1 MFLEQ
6 SMEVE
11 LLKNQTSATK
21 KFTNPR
27 AFNIQDEEMKDSES
41 EKSMEIDLQDLIGQV
56 SIGKDIGTEI
66 KET

>member
-11 LLKNQTSATK
+11 FLKNQTSATK
-21 KFTNPR
+21 KFTNPS

-41 EKSMEIDLQDLIGQV
+41 DSSMEIDLQVVIGQV

>member
-11 LLKNQTSATK
+11 FLKNQTSATK
-21 KFTNPR
+21 KFTNPS

-41 EKSMEIDLQDLIGQV
+41 DSSMEIDLQDVIGQV
-56 SIGKDIGTEI
+56 SIGKDIETEI
-66 KET
+66 KKT